1 MHQTDKAPE
10 SDRTQ
15 ARDNPYK
22 ERQHQVKGRI
32 RPKHPLPSLDV
43 AFHDEGIHIGG
54 QGRIIGHQY
63 TPGTRF

>member
-54 QGRIIGHQY
+54 
-63 TPGTRF
+63 